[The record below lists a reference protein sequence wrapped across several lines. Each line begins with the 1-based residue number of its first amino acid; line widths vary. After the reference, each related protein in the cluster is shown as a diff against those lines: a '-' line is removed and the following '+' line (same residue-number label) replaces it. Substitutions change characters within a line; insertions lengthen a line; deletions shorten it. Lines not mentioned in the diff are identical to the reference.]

1 MVNNIFLLVTL
12 YIITLAII
20 TLTIITLILIT
31 FPLKLQFLYGYNHK
45 VTNTIHIRTH
55 CVGKIRLKDNF
66 RA

>member
-31 FPLKLQFLYGYNHK
+31 FPLKLQFLYGYNH
-45 VTNTIHIRTH
+45 
-55 CVGKIRLKDNF
+55 IRLKIQF
-66 RA
+66 IYVHIVLVRLG